1 VDLVGVQHGM
11 LDQLD
16 QVVKVVVEVELQA
29 LHLIGVAEVEVD
41 QQQMVEMLLD
51 LLQEEETEDL
61 V

>member
-1 VDLVGVQHGM
+1 M